1 MGLFGQY
8 ANVYQSVQETIGSRT
23 RTTTSAN
30 GESLAN
36 IELVSALKPWI
47 RISSAVN
54 NGLVIGTGISLD
66 ESFSNLY
73 GTDKTAGKIGDDF
86 KGNPIV
92 EKSTVKARGYRPS
105 PIVES
110 IGIEN
115 GSEGL
120 TRKLTFQ
127 IKCFSLPQLDSITQY
142 FLEPRFYLL
151 AEWGWNTTQAYAQM
165 ANLND
170 GIDTA
175 VCDMIT
181 YMNLKTLKD
190 KRSGSKGHYDAFL
203 GVITG
208 GSIDFGEDETYIVSV
223 EVMTQGEIPAYLQ
236 QNKGSV
242 ETINA
247 TDGNVNKSSITFNI
261 SSDITTAEN
270 AGDFGTALFMYM
282 FNDLPAQ
289 KQIKEIKDLQ
299 NQTITEVSKQ
309 HYVDQEKLETIPDM
323 KYWCEPWQYIN
334 MNTTLTDK
342 LRENLTQGAD
352 IALKDTTVEFNG
364 EQPLVSD
371 SRYIRMELA
380 WKILNEIGKND
391 IIQDAFSCNGNSVN
405 VPNHTISI
413 DTTVCRAHKHI
424 FSTNRNF
431 LVIPNQ
437 YCPDFGLESIL
448 KNASSATSGSNG
460 FLNVEGGVLKT
471 QDIRMY
477 GLPGSYQ
484 FPRLNTFSEAAS
496 NGLTM
501 AEEYDESYR
510 LIDKPAN
517 SWGMLKDLYI
527 NFDFFCECLNRNGA
541 LIKDIAIDILNGLSQ
556 AVNMFW
562 DFQIVEIGSTNKNDR
577 GLQKLVV
584 VDANFSGIPSGGKL
598 TNGTDVAQG
607 LLSLST
613 IGINSPFLD
622 VNMTLEIKGALANQ
636 VMAQRNDILNSESGK
651 SSATIEDKVEDF
663 TGLFAGGAI
672 DHLTNKINEIQSR
685 REASPEPGSAE
696 STEPI
701 LVRLDESVDPP
712 QPIYK
717 YKDIEYPPTIRVI
730 TAPGSPIASYEI
742 VTSLEQ
748 INAIRDAER
757 AEEETA
763 TEQSNWIMFLQK
775 ANVVSKSND
784 PRRDDFNPGSFS
796 IFNIESNDADFY
808 DLKVVCWEDSQLLR
822 QVYEYDMKSFTDR
835 RFEAKTNP
843 GYLPIEVEFTIHG
856 VSGLKVGDMI
866 NFNDLPHVY
875 RKKIFTVQNVKQI
888 LDGDMWK
895 TTVTTACRP
904 LEVNQK
910 FAIAPSYTEP
920 LPGSDPNDITGGRGV
935 PYITTPN
942 PESGF
947 GSGLTTPN
955 SGVPQFG
962 YDPTDPLGVRRRLGQ
977 GGVGGN

>member
-8 ANVYQSVQETIGSRT
+8 ANVYQSVQTTIGSRT
-23 RTTTSAN
+23 RTISSGT
-30 GESLAN
+30 SLAN
-36 IELVSALKPWI
+36 VELVSGLKPWI

-54 NGLVIGTGISLD
+54 AGLVIGTDISLD
-66 ESFSNLY
+66 DSFSNLY
-73 GTDKTAGKIGDDF
+73 GTDKTSGKIGNDF
-86 KGNPIV
+86 KGNPIF

-105 PIVES
+105 PVVES

-151 AEWGWNTTQAYAQM
+151 AEWGWNTTKAYAQR
-165 ANLND
+165 ANLNNGVD
-170 GIDTA
+170 AA

-181 YMNLKTLKD
+181 YMNLKTLKE
-190 KRSGSKGHYDAFL
+190 KRSGSDGHYDAFL

-208 GSIDFGEDETYIVSV
+208 GSINFGEDETYIVNV

-242 ETINA
+242 ETINTA
-247 TDGNVNKSSITFNI
+247 DGTANKSSITFNI
-261 SSDITTAEN
+261 ANDIKSAE
-270 AGDFGTALFMYM
+270 AAADFGKALFMYM

-289 KQIKEIKDLQ
+289 KQIKQIKDLQ

-309 HYVDQEKLETIPDM
+309 QFVDVVPLQNDPEM
-323 KYWCEPWQYIN
+323 KYWCQPWQYIN
-334 MNTTLTDK
+334 MNTTLTDA

-352 IALKDTTVEFNG
+352 IALRDTTIEFNG

-371 SRYIRMELA
+371 SRFIRMELA

-391 IIQDAFSCNGNSVN
+391 IIQDAFSCNGTSVN

-431 LVIPNQ
+431 LVIPNEF
-437 YCPDFGLESIL
+437 CPDFGLESIL
-448 KNASSATSGSNG
+448 RDASTASSGSNG
-460 FLNVEGGVLKT
+460 FLTVEAGVIKT
-471 QDIRMY
+471 KDIRMS
-477 GLPGSYQ
+477 GLPGTYK
-484 FPRLNTFSEAAS
+484 FPR
-496 NGLTM
+496 GLTFKEWGIDF
-501 AEEYDESYR
+501 AEEYDDSYR
-510 LIDKPAN
+510 IIDKPAF
-517 SWGMLKDLYI
+517 SWGYLKDLYI

-598 TNGTDVAQG
+598 VNGTDASKGV
-607 LLSLST
+607 LTLST

-622 VNMTLEIKGALANQ
+622 VNMKLEVKGALANQ
-636 VMAQRNDILNSESGK
+636 IMAQRNDILNSESGK

-672 DHLTNKINEIQSR
+672 DHLTNKINQIQSR
-685 REASPEPGSAE
+685 RESAPEPGSAE
-696 STEPI
+696 SDEPI
-701 LVRLDESVDPP
+701 LVRMDESVDPP
-712 QPIYK
+712 QPVYK
-717 YKDIEYPPTIRVI
+717 YKDVEYPPTIRVI
-730 TAPGSPIASYEI
+730 SAPGSPISSYEI
-742 VTSLEQ
+742 VTSLER
-748 INAIRDAER
+748 INAIRDEER
-757 AEEETA
+757 ANEVA
-763 TEQSNWIMFLQK
+763 DAAQSNWIMFLQK
-775 ANVVSKSND
+775 AAVVSKNND
-784 PRRDDFNPGSFS
+784 PSRTDFDTAAF
-796 IFNIESNDADFY
+796 FNLKSNDASFY
-808 DLKVVCWEDSQLLR
+808 DLVVVCWEDSQLLR
-822 QVYEYDMKSFTDR
+822 QVYEYDMKDGSNR

-843 GYLPIEVEFTIHG
+843 GYLPVELEFTIHG
-856 VSGLKVGDMI
+856 VSGIKVGDMI

-875 RKKIFTVQNVKQI
+875 RKKIFTVMNVTQT

-895 TTVTTACRP
+895 TTVTTACRN
-904 LEVNQK
+904 LELNQTFNLQTPPSPTPSGGGVNDGQGNQQGQ
-910 FAIAPSYTEP
+910 PTP
-920 LPGSDPNDITGGRGV
+920 TPGPTPGGRDLRE
-935 PYITTPN
+935 PENYTPGDYW
-942 PESGF
+942 P
-947 GSGLTTPN
+947 P
-955 SGVPQFG
+955 
-962 YDPTDPLGVRRRLGQ
+962 GQ
-977 GGVGGN
+977 EPWNQ

>member
-8 ANVYQSVQETIGSRT
+8 ANVYKSVQETIISRT
-23 RTTTSAN
+23 RTVTTKGTN
-30 GESLAN
+30 GELLAN

-54 NGLVIGTGISLD
+54 KGLVIGTDTSLD
-66 ESFSNLY
+66 PLLGNLY
-73 GTDKTAGKIGDDF
+73 GTNITAGKIGNDF
-86 KGNPIV
+86 DGNPIL

-105 PIVES
+105 PIIES

-127 IKCFSLPQLDSITQY
+127 IKCFSLPQLDTITQY

-151 AEWGWNTTQAYAQM
+151 AEWGWNTTQAYAQL
-165 ANLND
+165 ANVNSGL
-170 GIDTA
+170 DTA
-175 VCDMIT
+175 VCDMIA

-190 KRSGSKGHYDAFL
+190 KRSGSGGHYDAFL

-208 GSIDFGEDETYIVSV
+208 GSMDFGEDETYIVNV
-223 EVMTQGEIPAYLQ
+223 EVTTAGEIPAYLQ

-247 TDGNVNKSSITFNI
+247 SDGTVNKSSIAFNI
-261 SSDITTAEN
+261 ASDIKTAEDS
-270 AGDFGTALFMYM
+270 ADFGTALFMYM

-309 HYVDQEKLETIPDM
+309 HFVDQEKLATIPDM

-334 MNTTLTDK
+334 MNTTLIDK
-342 LRENLTQGAD
+342 LRDGLTQGAE
-352 IALKDTTVEFNG
+352 IGLRDTTVEYNG

-391 IIQDAFSCNGNSVN
+391 IIQDAFSCNGKSVN

-413 DTTVCRAHKHI
+413 DTTVCRAHKHM

-431 LVIPNQ
+431 LVIPNK
-437 YCPDFGLESIL
+437 YCPDFGLETIL
-448 KNASSATSGSNG
+448 RNASSATSGSDG
-460 FLNVEGGVLKT
+460 FLNVEAGVIKT
-471 QDIRMY
+471 KDITMY
-477 GLPGSYQ
+477 NLPGSYK
-484 FPRLNTFSEAAS
+484 FPRLNTFKEAVS

-501 AEEYDESYR
+501 AEEYDDSYR
-510 LIDKPAN
+510 LINKPAN

-584 VDANFSGIPSGGKL
+584 VDANFTGIPDGGKL
-598 TNGTDVAQG
+598 TNGTDTAQHT
-607 LLSLST
+607 LSLST
-613 IGINSPFLD
+613 IGINSPFLEI
-622 VNMTLEIKGALANQ
+622 NMTIKITGALGNQ

-663 TGLFAGGAI
+663 TGLFANGAI

-685 REASPEPGSAE
+685 REGAPEPGSTE
-696 STEPI
+696 SDRPI
-701 LVRLDESVDPP
+701 FVRLDTSFDPP
-712 QPIYK
+712 QAIYK
-717 YKDIEYPPTIRVI
+717 YKDVEYPPINYYDEYRNVI
-730 TAPGSPIASYEI
+730 Y
-742 VTSLEQ
+742 VQTSLERINQ
-748 INAIRDAER
+748 IQATELAAE
-757 AEEETA
+757 AAA
-763 TEQSNWIMFLQK
+763 TEQSNWIMFIQK
-775 ANVVSKSND
+775 ATVVSKNNN
-784 PRRDDFNPGSFS
+784 PELDDFDTSAF
-796 IFNIESNDADFY
+796 FNLKYNDADFY
-808 DLKVVCWEDSQLLR
+808 ELRVVCWEDSQLLR
-822 QVYEYDMKSFTDR
+822 QVYEYDMKSGSDR

-843 GYLPIEVEFTIHG
+843 GFLPIEVEFTIHG

-875 RKKIFTVQNVKQI
+875 RKKIFTVQNIKQI

-895 TTVTTACRP
+895 TIVTTACRP
-904 LEVNQK
+904 LELKQT
-910 FAIAPSYTEP
+910 FAIAGSYTEP
-920 LPGSDPNDITGGRGV
+920 LPGADPNDITGGRGV
-935 PYITTPN
+935 PYITRPN
-942 PESGF
+942 PELG
-947 GSGLTTPN
+947 GGLP
-955 SGVPQFG
+955 GLPG
-962 YDPTDPLGVRRRLGQ
+962 YDPSDPLGLRRRLGGTV
-977 GGVGGN
+977 GGVGGD